1 MIESQTQT
9 VVLRF
14 FKNDNA
20 TMYVDAYDAVAT
32 VTYLSH
38 DIIYVDRLKGSLSR
52 KILRQW
58 CQWLVDNKIAYLL
71 ATRSPLHTLLQSHEI
86 LPGLRCL
93 NTDTLKEKFLKDST

>member
-1 MIESQTQT
+1 MIEEQTQT

-32 VTYLSH
+32 VTYLAH
-38 DIIYVDRLKGSLSR
+38 DIVYVDRLKGSLNR
-52 KILRQW
+52 KILKQW
-58 CQWLVDNKIAYLL
+58 CQWLDDNKIIYLL

-86 LPGLRCL
+86 LPGLQCL
-93 NTDTLKEKFLKDST
+93 SVANLKEKFLKGQQ